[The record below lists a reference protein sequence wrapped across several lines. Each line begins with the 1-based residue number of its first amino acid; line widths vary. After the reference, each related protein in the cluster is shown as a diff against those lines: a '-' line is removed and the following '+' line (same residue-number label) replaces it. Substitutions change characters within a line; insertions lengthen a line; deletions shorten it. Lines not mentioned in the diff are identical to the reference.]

1 MPPEL
6 AQLPIEITHFG
17 SGIWSYRTLIRS
29 PIFLVTVPATIIT
42 SAWRGVAR
50 KTPAPRRSRSNRA
63 APVAII
69 SIAQQARPKVIGQS
83 EFARA
88 QFSSRSMPQRM
99 VLVGPKL
106 CRSFSILYP
115 LENALPPRVGQTEDE
130 DPQ

>member
-69 SIAQQARPKVIGQS
+69 SMAQQASPNVIGQS
-83 EFARA
+83 ELARA
-88 QFSSRSMPQRM
+88 QLITQSTPRKS
-99 VLVGPKL
+99 VLVGPKS
-106 CRSFSILYP
+106 RSRLSILHP
-115 LENALPPRVGQTEDE
+115 LENAL
-130 DPQ
+130 